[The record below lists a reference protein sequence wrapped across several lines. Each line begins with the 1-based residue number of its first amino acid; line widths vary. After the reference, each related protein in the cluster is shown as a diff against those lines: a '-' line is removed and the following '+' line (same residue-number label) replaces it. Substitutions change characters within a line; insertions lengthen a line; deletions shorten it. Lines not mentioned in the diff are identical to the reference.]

1 MSLPASYFD
10 EMYARSAD
18 PWGFTQRWYEQR
30 KYAITVAMLPR
41 RRYRRAFE
49 PGCSIGVLSE
59 ALAPRCE
66 ALLAVDRSAVAVDT
80 ARTRLARFP
89 HVRVGQWALPSW
101 PARTFDLVVLSEVG
115 YYFDEPELAG
125 MLTAAVDSLEPGG
138 HLVAV
143 HWRHPVP
150 EYPRSGDEVHA
161 ALAGT
166 AGLASVARHREPDF
180 ALDVFART
188 PPEPRSVA
196 DLEGLT

>member
-1 MSLPASYFD
+1 
-10 EMYARSAD
+10 
-18 PWGFTQRWYEQR
+18 
-30 KYAITVAMLPR
+30 
-41 RRYRRAFE
+41 
-49 PGCSIGVLSE
+49 
-59 ALAPRCE
+59 
-66 ALLAVDRSAVAVDT
+66 VDRSEAAVAA

-89 HVRVGQWALPSW
+89 HVRVGQWALPAW

-125 MLTAAVDSLEPGG
+125 MLAAAVDSLEPGG
-138 HLVAV
+138 HLVTV

-150 EYPRSGDEVHA
+150 EYPRTGDDVHA
-161 ALAGT
+161 AVAGT
-166 AGLASVARHREPDF
+166 PGLQPVARHRESDF